1 MLTTVL
7 ITGGK
12 GVLGGHLVDELSK
25 AGYKVIATCL
35 EREQPKKHQ
44 ANFVLDVTD
53 RASFYNLPKD
63 VDIVIH
69 TAAISRV
76 ATAEANPSL
85 CFNVNVGGTINLV
98 EWCLSLNMSPILIFI
113 SSREVYGESLYTPV
127 DENHPTNPKSVYGI
141 SKLMAEMILENRKLY
156 GLHCVII
163 RLTNVYGST
172 RDYPTRAIPSFVIN
186 ALKGK
191 TLTIYGGDQILD
203 FLHLNDFLEGI
214 LRLIGVCESDIDRI
228 NGAKLN
234 LCSGKGHSLIEIAK
248 LIIRKTKSSSSIE
261 IEKARPYETR
271 RFIGDYRKARLSI
284 GFTPRIE
291 LSDGLADYIKKMEDL
306 I

>member
-1 MLTTVL
+1 MLATIL
-7 ITGGK
+7 ITGGN
-12 GVLGGHLVDELSK
+12 GVLGRHLVDELSK
-25 AGYKVIATCL
+25 AGYKVIATRL
-35 EREQPKKHQ
+35 ESEQPKNDQ
-44 ANFVLDVTD
+44 VNFVLDVTD

-69 TAAISRV
+69 MAAVSRV
-76 ATAEANPSL
+76 AIAESNPSL
-85 CFNVNVGGTINLV
+85 CLNVNVGGTINLV
-98 EWCLSLNMSPILIFI
+98 EWCFSLNKLPFLVFI

-141 SKLMAEMILENRKLY
+141 SKLMAEMILDNRKLY
-156 GLHCVII
+156 SLRYVII

-172 RDYPTRAIPSFVIN
+172 HDYHTRAIPSFVIN

-203 FLHLNDFLEGI
+203 FLHLNDFLEGFI
-214 LRLIGVCESDIDRI
+214 RLIGICESDIDRI
-228 NGAKLN
+228 NGAKIN
-234 LCSGKGHSLIEIAK
+234 ICSGKGHSLIEIAK
-248 LIIRKTKSSSSIE
+248 LIITKTKSSSSIK
-261 IEKARPYETR
+261 IEKARPYEVR
-271 RFIGDYRKARLSI
+271 RFIGDYGKARLLI

-291 LSDGLADYIKKMEDL
+291 LSDGLEDYIKKMEDL

>member
-1 MLTTVL
+1 MLTTIL
-7 ITGGK
+7 ITGGN
-12 GVLGGHLVDELSK
+12 GVLGRHLVDKLPT
-25 AGYKVIATCL
+25 AGYKVIATKL
-35 EREQPKKHQ
+35 ESEQPKNNQ
-44 ANFVLDVTD
+44 VNFVLDVTD

-69 TAAISRV
+69 MAAVSRV
-76 ATAEANPSL
+76 AIAESNPSL
-85 CFNVNVGGTINLV
+85 CLNVNVGGTINLV
-98 EWCLSLNMSPILIFI
+98 EWCLSLNKLPFLVFI

-141 SKLMAEMILENRKLY
+141 SKLMAEMILDNRKLY
-156 GLHCVII
+156 SLRYAII

-172 RDYPTRAIPSFVIN
+172 HDYHTRAIPSFVIN

-203 FLHLNDFLEGI
+203 FLHLNDFLEGFI
-214 LRLIGVCESDIDRI
+214 RLIGICENDIDRI
-228 NGAKLN
+228 NRAKIN
-234 LCSGKGHSLIEIAK
+234 ICSGKGHSLIEIAK
-248 LIIRKTKSSSSIE
+248 LIITKTKSSSSIN
-261 IEKARPYETR
+261 IEKARPYEVR
-271 RFIGDYRKARLSI
+271 RFIGDYRKAQLLI

-291 LSDGLADYIKKMEDL
+291 LSDGLEDYIKKMEDL

>member
-69 TAAISRV
+69 MAAISRV
-76 ATAEANPSL
+76 AIAESNPSL
-85 CFNVNVGGTINLV
+85 CLNVNVGGTINLV
-98 EWCLSLNMSPILIFI
+98 EWCFSLNKLPFLVFI

-156 GLHCVII
+156 GLHYVII